1 VQYRKRK
8 IFHAN
13 QSVAQLV
20 DLIKKNGDEK
30 YLLPSSGSRKPI
42 QIMLDKE
49 KVKYTEAVMYK
60 TLPNDLSDLKIDNY
74 DLLIFFSPSGV
85 ESLFENFPEYKQ
97 GPTLVAGFGPST
109 LKAIKK
115 AGMRTDIEAPTKT
128 APSMTM
134 ALDQFLRN
142 TIKK

>member
-1 VQYRKRK
+1 
-8 IFHAN
+8 
-13 QSVAQLV
+13 
-20 DLIKKNGDEK
+20 
-30 YLLPSSGSRKPI
+30 
-42 QIMLDKE
+42 
-49 KVKYTEAVMYK
+49 
-60 TLPNDLSDLKIDNY
+60 
-74 DLLIFFSPSGV
+74 
-85 ESLFENFPEYKQ
+85 
-97 GPTLVAGFGPST
+97 VAGFGPST